1 MLKASRNSYN
11 LGLRISTIRPNVR
24 KPFSTDAP
32 PTQPKKGGGV
42 FLKLVGLTTLGLA
55 GTTGYAWYDAAFKK
69 KITDNVPYSQEVLDF
84 IFQYLPSERPQLP
97 SMPSMPSIS
106 MPDIP
111 FFKKDTATQDPLESN
126 EIIPLKKRDSATSVT
141 VKEPLPVKVIK
152 SDGTANAPPSKDT
165 VERKAERA
173 KQKSKDFEASRDY
186 EASMWFDE
194 GRWADPLLVPKKKN
208 KKKRNRPESTVAPPT
223 AAQIEAELK
232 SKEVDDA
239 AENAALESILTEVLS
254 GCKETSD
261 QAISAQNLAR
271 EATENHSQLMK
282 KAMED
287 PDLAY
292 KNQQWLAVTRALDAK
307 NDAKKTADK
316 LTLNARK
323 DIEKLKT
330 VIVDAKEHAA
340 TKSNKALISAQEVLG
355 KIQYDLDTTINK
367 VHSAESITKMLNEYK
382 DLIEKGK
389 QQLRKELESVS
400 PAVTMGGKGKK
411 LNEEELNSLIA
422 HAHRRIEQLQRQ
434 LAEEQALGQ
443 KRLDDAMVK
452 QRKEDERLAG
462 EVVNVELQKQKS
474 QYDVQKQ
481 IWEAMAREQME
492 QELRQQLARQAAA
505 HSDHLADVLR
515 IQRKEMIIQQEEQLR
530 EKLISEHVRIQ
541 KELDGWIQRLKG
553 IEAAVEGRAEQ
564 EKIGRKAQEL
574 WLACQTLQKAI
585 AQGKGDGSFGE
596 EKLKPL
602 ANEFMAIREAGNGH
616 PFVNQVIQAV
626 PEEAIQR
633 GVWTEDELQ
642 KRFTKVKKICRRV
655 SMIDETGGSL
665 LKYFVSYLQSLFIV
679 EYAAVVNASEELKVE
694 DLDTFKILASA
705 DQCLQDGDLITA
717 VRFMNQLQGEPRRVA
732 SGWLK
737 EALLLLETQQAAQCL
752 LGHASARGLGSL
764 F

>member
-173 KQKSKDFEASRDY
+173 KQKSK
-186 EASMWFDE
+186 
-194 GRWADPLLVPKKKN
+194 G
-208 KKKRNRPESTVAPPT
+208 PESTVAPPT